1 MAIGFFQS
9 GGGSSNSGEIGI
21 RVERITSQPL
31 TDSAVSIIE
40 FDTLI
45 RNDLGPTAW
54 SLAQPDAIIIPS
66 GFEGWWSIAAGT
78 YLAGNEAGN
87 NLVVFISQET
97 VSPAA
102 DTPGAQWRDT
112 TDPIPVHGGAVPDI
126 RYLSEGDIIRL
137 LVFNGATGKSTF
149 GGGSDPFTFLALKK

>member
-9 GGGSSNSGEIGI
+9 GGGSSSGEIGI

-31 TDSAVSIIE
+31 ADNTVSTIE

-66 GFEGWWSIAAGT
+66 GFEGWWSIAAGA

-87 NLVVFISQET
+87 SLVVFISQET
-97 VSPAA
+97 VSPIA

-112 TDPIPVHGGAVPDI
+112 TDAIPVHGGAVPDI
-126 RYLSEGDIIRL
+126 RYFAVGDIVRL
-137 LVFNGATGKSTF
+137 KVFNGATGKSIF